1 MLDSH
6 FSAAKL
12 GLNPDDLGGRPSR
25 EIDSCH
31 APPIS
36 AFYLNLHQEA
46 ARRRCIE
53 EQLAEAGIAAERIEA
68 VDGSRALPPEVSLYF
83 DAKHVMDAGA
93 LGCYASHIK
102 AWEQTARKSLPYALV
117 LEDDAILPLGLARVL
132 AEIVAALPKG
142 WDMVHLSTEPDRAV
156 CEIAKVGSRK
166 IVQFSRVPP
175 GAVAYLISKAGAEKL
190 LRAKPRLWPIDTDT
204 RRPWVFGLNVYGVVA
219 PPIGHNWL
227 VPSTIR
233 ARGSK
238 RRTPRRGMRAAFNNP
253 IRNLDALL
261 FNWRRLGPLAWW
273 RCLLINSALKIAAV
287 FGRGAAAGGG
297 RAGVLR
303 PPNIQPASTV
313 TPLRSYANSDWRDA
327 LGGAANVPA
336 DHSSNRGP

>member
-6 FSAAKL
+6 FSAAPL
-12 GLNPDDLGGRPSR
+12 GLDREDLAGRPSR
-25 EIDSCH
+25 EIESCP
-31 APPIS
+31 AQPIT
-36 AFYLNLHQEA
+36 AFYLNLDQEA

-53 EQLAEAGIAAERIEA
+53 EQLAEAGIPAARIEA

-117 LEDDAILPLGLARVL
+117 LEDDAILPPGLATVL

-156 CEIAKVGSRK
+156 CEIAKAGSRK

-175 GAVAYLISKAGAEKL
+175 GAVAYLVSKTGAEKL

-219 PPIGHNWL
+219 PPIGHNWS

-238 RRTPRRGMRAAFNNP
+238 RRTPRRGLRAAFNNP

-273 RCLLINSALKIAAV
+273 RCLLVNSALKM
-287 FGRGAAAGGG
+287 
-297 RAGVLR
+297 RAVLR
-303 PPNIQPASTV
+303 HRNPSRFTSDTRAQSWLMHASV
-313 TPLRSYANSDWRDA
+313 EN
-327 LGGAANVPA
+327 
-336 DHSSNRGP
+336 